1 MIITGSPIS
10 TVRES
15 SVEEKLFLLLNASA
29 TGHLNKIIIKF
40 FILKC
45 WLNYKSQSQ
54 SQHNNNNNN
63 NNNRTCLSIDVAT
76 PSDRSVIQKEVVNKL
91 NIKSLSIE
99 IQ

>member
-1 MIITGSPIS
+1 MIITGIS
-10 TVRES
+10 TVTES
-15 SVEEKLFLLLNASA
+15 SVEEKLFLHLNASA
-29 TGHLNKIIIKF
+29 TGHLNKIIIQF

-54 SQHNNNNNN
+54 SQHNNNIN

-76 PSDRSVIQKEVVNKL
+76 PSDRNVIQKEVVNKL
-91 NIKSLSIE
+91 KYKNLSIE